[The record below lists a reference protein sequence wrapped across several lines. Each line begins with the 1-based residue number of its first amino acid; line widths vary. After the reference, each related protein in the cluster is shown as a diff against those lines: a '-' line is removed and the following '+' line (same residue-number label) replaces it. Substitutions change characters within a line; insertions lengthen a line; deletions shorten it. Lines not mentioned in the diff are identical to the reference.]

1 MAVLKNDR
9 LKDKDRK
16 RETETLLGPLAE
28 ERFALLVNLGKKITD
43 FQTKPSVTSASAMED
58 ENLAETHGI
67 NVQFDEQ
74 SDEDDDENVYGEIN
88 DEDEDDEGEEA
99 QDSSAIQAQNVSYKF
114 GLIVEC
120 QICLLI
126 YYFIFPSCK
135 IFCFI

>member
-1 MAVLKNDR
+1 MYLQPRDVLCGAADEILAVLKNDR

-16 RETETLLGPLAE
+16 RETESLLGPLAE

-43 FQTKPSVTSASAMED
+43 FQTKASAVNTNVVED
-58 ENLAETHGI
+58 DNLAETHGI

-99 QDSSAIQAQNVSYKF
+99 HDSSAIQAQNVSF
-114 GLIVEC
+114 NL
-120 QICLLI
+120 
-126 YYFIFPSCK
+126 FR
-135 IFCFI
+135 